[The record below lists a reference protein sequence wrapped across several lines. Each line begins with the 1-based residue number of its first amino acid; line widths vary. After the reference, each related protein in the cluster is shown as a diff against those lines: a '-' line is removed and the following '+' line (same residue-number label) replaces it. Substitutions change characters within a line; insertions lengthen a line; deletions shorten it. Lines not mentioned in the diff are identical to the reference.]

1 LSLSEPL
8 QRAAAGLGVPLDATG
23 AAKLLRLLDELER
36 WNRTYNLTAIRER
49 TAMLTHHL
57 LDSLSVHGDL
67 RGTSIADVG
76 TGAGF
81 PGLPLAVVN
90 PQRHFT
96 LIDSSGKKMRF
107 VEHAARELGLD
118 NVSPLQ
124 QRVADCKP
132 AQPFDT
138 IVARAF
144 APLPKLLREVRSLGD
159 AHTRILAMKGKW
171 PAAELDEVDQQWRHD
186 ASHTVDI
193 PGLDEARCVIVLSQS

>member
-1 LSLSEPL
+1 LAVDESL
-8 QRAAAGLGVPLDATG
+8 QRAAASLGVPLG
-23 AAKLLRLLDELER
+23 AAEVSKLLRLLDELER

-57 LDSLSVHGDL
+57 LDSLSVHGEL
-67 RGTSIADVG
+67 LGTCVADVG

-96 LIDSSGKKMRF
+96 LIDSSGKKIRF
-107 VEHAARELGLD
+107 VAHAARALGLT
-118 NVSPLQ
+118 NVSALQ

-132 AQPFDT
+132 ARPFDT

-144 APLPKLLREVRSLGD
+144 APLPKLLREVTSLGD

-171 PAAELDEVDQQWRHD
+171 PTAELDELDCRWRHD
-186 ASHTVDI
+186 ASHTIDI
-193 PGLDEARCVIVLSQS
+193 PGLEEARCVIVLSQT